1 MPIITFA
8 SLSPTDGGTGKDTFA
23 VNTATWLAKA
33 HNQSV
38 VVVDLNPYGNMQEQF
53 GETDNMPAGELMGH
67 IFLDTTLTSETIK
80 QIIPKFRS
88 LGFWMLPTNYDGF
101 DYADEGAFLR
111 LKASLTQTFDVVIF
125 NLTNA
130 MRKIEIDAIRQS
142 NLVFL
147 VGTDDHINLE
157 KYENGLN
164 AYKDIVNGDIKIL
177 INRGF
182 GEHESVTT
190 GLKSLGYEVFA
201 YAIDDEEV
209 FVTNREGK
217 AIVLTNPN
225 LSFSR
230 VVRKVGEESLK
241 CVNKHTAT
249 NKNSHSILSV

>member
-8 SLSPTDGGTGKDTFA
+8 SLSPANGGTGKDTFA

-38 VVVDLNPYGNMQEQF
+38 VVVDLDPYGNMVEQF
-53 GETDNMPAGELMGH
+53 GAIANMPIGALMGH
-67 IFLDTTLTSETIK
+67 ILLNATLASEKTKRMIYK
-80 QIIPKFRS
+80 VQS
-88 LGFWMLPTNYDGF
+88 LGFWMLPTHYDGF
-101 DYADEGAFLR
+101 DYADEGTFLR

-130 MRKIEIDAIRQS
+130 MRKIEIDAICQS
-142 NLVFL
+142 DLVFL
-147 VGTDDHINLE
+147 VGTDDHNNLE

-209 FVTNREGK
+209 FVTNQEGK

-241 CVNKHTAT
+241 CVNKIHG
-249 NKNSHSILSV
+249 NQ